1 MNGPPTFT
9 QYRINKFSG
18 NGATHKIRELL
29 NFNDEKK
36 WKQFSSRR
44 LELIDKFQ
52 LSQYKASEQDQNIKQ
67 IATILRTEFGYPV
80 SCSKEFEKLVTAA
93 VQSVRRNRKR
103 SKKRYAL
110 SIANGSGGNVNN
122 SISSNSTSD
131 DEISP
136 SIYQRS
142 NSDFLPS
149 SNYAADF
156 QFSNKFQPLMSHQS
170 HNGTIFPTV
179 GTQNDSS
186 PSVTSIQQKY
196 NDIVTMLVHDLVTNV
211 VPLSEQ
217 ALKDPYTGPNLS
229 HFATSSLSQQPNIT
243 TNIPIDST
251 VPFFLREKLLL
262 QIQRSRTCQD
272 ISQAAGSIDIYANL
286 EILGEMS
293 IRMSI
298 AFVIER
304 FFSNLVS
311 SSMKYITA
319 KTCSPENL
327 ALLSQRLFGAA
338 TRHNLSH
345 FPAAQVQL
353 RLLYLVIGGIVK
365 DFGFD
370 PTLYPLSE
378 IIHHIVMVQYPLA
391 SSCASEPPSSSP
403 NKRVK
408 RSPPVV
414 SSDVMLNN
422 NNTLSNRATL
432 LTTLPMKPQSA
443 NKDVNRRVIIRFNDR
458 EQAFTF
464 HQLSNGPP
472 TVSEVLENCKNLF
485 NIINKNKNF
494 GIFHNDNLLNDESLA
509 KLFDSF
515 STSEIHLVIKDI
527 STIPLQDAKIP
538 VPITLP
544 KMSCI
549 GENPS
554 MPSIP
559 LVPQEKDDPKKSS
572 LTAFDNILNRI
583 SKSPMNEENSNTTL
597 NTGTSTSNT
606 NNNDH
611 NESVPA
617 PYVTKNKNSFQNGNL
632 PQPVFQPLL

>member
-9 QYRINKFSG
+9 QYRINKSSG

-36 WKQFSSRR
+36 WKLFSSRR

-110 SIANGSGGNVNN
+110 SIANGNGGNGNI
-122 SISSNSTSD
+122 SSSNSTSD

-136 SIYQRS
+136 SIYHHT
-142 NSDFLPS
+142 NSEFLPS
-149 SNYAADF
+149 SNQTTDF
-156 QFSNKFQPLMSHQS
+156 QYPGKFQPLMSHQNNS
-170 HNGTIFPTV
+170 GRILPNVYP
-179 GTQNDSS
+179 QMDPSS
-186 PSVTSIQQKY
+186 PVTSTQQKY
-196 NDIVTMLVHDLVTNV
+196 NDIVTMLVHDLVTNA

-217 ALKDPYTGPNLS
+217 ALKDPYIGPNLS
-229 HFATSSLSQQPNIT
+229 HFAMSSLSQQPNVADS
-243 TNIPIDST
+243 IPIDST

-272 ISQAAGSIDIYANL
+272 ISQAAGSIDLYANL
-286 EILGEMS
+286 EILDEMS

-311 SSMKYITA
+311 SSMKYITS

-327 ALLSQRLFGAA
+327 ALLSQRLFGSA

-391 SSCASEPPSSSP
+391 NSCATAPPPSSS

-408 RSPPVV
+408 RSPPTVP
-414 SSDVMLNN
+414 SDIMMN

-472 TVSEVLENCKNLF
+472 TVSEILENCKNLF

-494 GIFHNDNLLNDESLA
+494 GIFHNDNLLNDETLA
-509 KLFDSF
+509 RLFDSF
-515 STSEIHLVIKDI
+515 STNEIGLEIRDI
-527 STIPLQDAKIP
+527 SSIPLQDNSMP
-538 VPITLP
+538 LPIQLP
-544 KMSCI
+544 KMACL
-549 GENPS
+549 GENP
-554 MPSIP
+554 PIP
-559 LVPQEKDDPKKSS
+559 LVSPENDDPKKSS
-572 LTAFDNILNRI
+572 LTAFDNIINRI
-583 SKSPMNEENSNTTL
+583 SKSPLNEDNPIPTANISITATA
-597 NTGTSTSNT
+597 
-606 NNNDH
+606 NNNNNH
-611 NESVPA
+611 NEPVPV
-617 PYVTKNKNSFQNGNL
+617 PSVTKNKNSFQNGNL

>member
-9 QYRINKFSG
+9 QYRINKSSG

-110 SIANGSGGNVNN
+110 SLANGNGGSANI
-122 SISSNSTSD
+122 SSSNSTSD

-136 SIYQRS
+136 SIYHHT
-142 NSDFLPS
+142 NSEFLPS
-149 SNYAADF
+149 SNPTTEY
-156 QFSNKFQPLMSHQS
+156 QYPTKFQPLMSHQNN
-170 HNGTIFPTV
+170 NGPMLPNV
-179 GTQNDSS
+179 YHQMDPS
-186 PSVTSIQQKY
+186 PSVTSTQQKY
-196 NDIVTMLVHDLVTNV
+196 NDIVTMLVHDLVTNA

-217 ALKDPYTGPNLS
+217 ALKDPYIGPNLS
-229 HFATSSLSQQPNIT
+229 HFAMSSLSQQPNVAT
-243 TNIPIDST
+243 SIPIDST

-272 ISQAAGSIDIYANL
+272 ISQAAGSIDLYANL

-311 SSMKYITA
+311 SSMKYITS

-327 ALLSQRLFGAA
+327 ALLSQRLFGSA

-391 SSCASEPPSSSP
+391 NSCATAPPPSS

-408 RSPPVV
+408 RSPPTVP
-414 SSDVMLNN
+414 SDIIMN

-472 TVSEVLENCKNLF
+472 TVSEILENCKNLF

-494 GIFHNDNLLNDESLA
+494 GIFHNDNLLNDDILA
-509 KLFDSF
+509 RLFDSF
-515 STSEIHLVIKDI
+515 STNEISLEIRDI
-527 STIPLQDAKIP
+527 SSIPIQDNNMP
-538 VPITLP
+538 LPIQLP
-544 KMSCI
+544 KMSCLA
-549 GENPS
+549 ETPA
-554 MPSIP
+554 IP
-559 LVPQEKDDPKKSS
+559 LVSPESEDPKKSS
-572 LTAFDNILNRI
+572 LTAFDNIINRI
-583 SKSPMNEENSNTTL
+583 SKSPMNDDNPNPTT
-597 NTGTSTSNT
+597 NISITTTTTTT
-606 NNNDH
+606 NNNNH
-611 NESVPA
+611 NEPVPV
-617 PYVTKNKNSFQNGNL
+617 PSVTKNKNSFQNGNL

>member
-110 SIANGSGGNVNN
+110 SIANGTN

-136 SIYQRS
+136 SIYQHS
-142 NSDFLPS
+142 HSEFPPS
-149 SNYAADF
+149 SNHTTDF
-156 QFSNKFQPLMSHQS
+156 QFSNKFQPLMSFQ
-170 HNGTIFPTV
+170 NNNETILPNV
-179 GTQNDSS
+179 NDQNDPS
-186 PSVTSIQQKY
+186 PSLTSTQQKY

-229 HFATSSLSQQPNIT
+229 HFATSSLGHQPNIA
-243 TNIPIDST
+243 TNMPIDST

-272 ISQAAGSIDIYANL
+272 ISQAAGSIDLYANL

-311 SSMKYITA
+311 SSMKYITS

-327 ALLSQRLFGAA
+327 ALLSQRLFGSA

-391 SSCASEPPSSSP
+391 SSCASASASTPH
-403 NKRVK
+403 KRVK
-408 RSPPVV
+408 RSHPAVP
-414 SSDVMLNN
+414 SDVMTN

-443 NKDVNRRVIIRFNDR
+443 NKDVNRRVIIRFNDH

-472 TVSEVLENCKNLF
+472 TVSEILENCKNLF
-485 NIINKNKNF
+485 NIINKDKNF
-494 GIFHNDNLLNDESLA
+494 GIFHNDNLLNDETLA
-509 KLFDSF
+509 RIFDSF

-527 STIPLQDAKIP
+527 SALPKQDAKIP

-544 KMSCI
+544 KMSCL
-549 GENPS
+549 GENPPI
-554 MPSIP
+554 PSIP
-559 LVPQEKDDPKKSS
+559 LVSPENDDSKKSS
-572 LTAFDNILNRI
+572 LTAFDNIINRI
-583 SKSPMNEENSNTTL
+583 SKSPMNEDNTNTTL
-597 NTGTSTSNT
+597 NTSTNASTINT
-606 NNNDH
+606 NNNDQ
-611 NESVPA
+611 NDCVPA